1 MQITNR
7 LIVLALLLCGLTTTL
22 AAQKVVIAETQGG
35 TITVDKP
42 NATAGETVMLTVT
55 PDNGYE
61 IRKAGVIAE
70 ATIDPGYAHAP
81 RLMETG
87 PTVGLYIELVG
98 DDPSDLGQERTY
110 TFTMP
115 ESPLNVLI
123 NATFTNSTVTSID
136 DIGTTDDK
144 PVHYFNLQGR
154 YVGTSLN
161 GVPAGIYVT
170 NSGRKVIK

>member
-35 TITVDKP
+35 TVTVDNP
-42 NATAGETVMLTVT
+42 NAAAGETVTLTVT

-61 IRKAGVIAE
+61 IRKAGVTAE

-115 ESPLNVLI
+115 ESPLTSAQLTISQCITLTCKV
-123 NATFTNSTVTSID
+123 ATWAHRSTECLPESM
-136 DIGTTDDK
+136 
-144 PVHYFNLQGR
+144 
-154 YVGTSLN
+154 
-161 GVPAGIYVT
+161 
-170 NSGRKVIK
+170 